1 MPTWGVAP
9 FDPPLKQNV
18 VHDLLASSNWLDQ
31 FFACQYSRQT
41 NFPTLQSLSSLALPI
56 LAAEPSLKRTTSRI
70 FVLTRNKI
78 GSICAPQWSQ
88 MVKPILG

>member
-31 FFACQYSRQT
+31 FFARQYSRQT

-56 LAAEPSLKRTTSRI
+56 LGCRTKPQTNDLS
-70 FVLTRNKI
+70 N
-78 GSICAPQWSQ
+78 ICLDT
-88 MVKPILG
+88 K